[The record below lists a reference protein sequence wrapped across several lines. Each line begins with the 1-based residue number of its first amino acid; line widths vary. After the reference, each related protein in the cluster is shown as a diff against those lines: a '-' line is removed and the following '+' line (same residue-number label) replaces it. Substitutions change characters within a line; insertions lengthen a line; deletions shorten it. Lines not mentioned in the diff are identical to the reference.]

1 MSGVSSD
8 LTLSSL
14 LPTTSLAS
22 VFVFGTSALLC
33 LGLHGD
39 EILTWVSVWTGT
51 ARYIP
56 VSTKNS
62 SSDVKETDNRLSSLN
77 GSIDSWKQLL
87 LRTTQLGAILL
98 YAFACEW
105 APLYP
110 HGQREYSRD
119 TFWFLFALFILHSL
133 SWAKTERRPEEAK
146 LVVFGRNNSE
156 ELKGWLQFLFLAY
169 HYFHAADVYNMIRV
183 FVSAYVWMTGFG
195 NFSYFYTQND
205 YSLGRLLS
213 MLWRLNMS
221 ANLLC
226 LALNTTYIL
235 YYIVPLHTFY
245 FLLTYITMRV
255 FRAANYHRW
264 LMKVKLIVLG
274 LIIYIIWDVD
284 HSWFDAVFGL
294 ILPSTATQGAK
305 AGVLYEWHFRSGLD
319 HWSAYLGMIFAY
331 TYPSTA
337 KWMEVVE
344 KLPWKHEWL
353 VKLTVLSALGVLS
366 YSWFTEIHTLSK
378 SDYNDAHPYFF
389 IIPLLTFIYIR
400 NMTPWLRT
408 HYLEPLTRMGKVT
421 LETYLLQHHIWLTE
435 NAKKTLVL
443 LPNYPSCNL
452 LLTTA
457 IYVYLA
463 NRLFRVTVEL
473 RAILLP
479 EKDTATCLK
488 RLLVISAVLITA
500 ALLSVVSAALEATA
514 GQIGLT
520 LLILAMAIG
529 RLISCGFSSAAI
541 ILPCIGIVA
550 ATLALGELP
559 WDASAIMNYRSV
571 STAAMEPGR
580 AACDVQRGLVLL
592 GAASLML
599 MWRDPFLVVRP
610 VTYVYTA
617 MVSSATSLRDAYD
630 YITVY
635 GPLHEKYGLPS
646 VRGASNGGGDIEMSV
661 PEMK

>member
-1 MSGVSSD
+1 MSRVTGD
-8 LTLSSL
+8 LDPLKPSTDNV
-14 LPTTSLAS
+14 A
-22 VFVFGTSALLC
+22 C
-33 LGLHGD
+33 D
-39 EILTWVSVWTGT
+39 
-51 ARYIP
+51 
-56 VSTKNS
+56 TKNS
-62 SSDVKETDNRLSSLN
+62 SSGVKETDNRLSSFN

-133 SWAKTERRPEEAK
+133 TWAKTERRPEEAK

-221 ANLLC
+221 VILLC

-245 FLLTYITMRV
+245 FMLTYITMRV

-274 LIIYIIWDVD
+274 LLIYIIWDVD
-284 HSWFDAVFGL
+284 HSWFDAIFGL

-344 KLPWKHEWL
+344 KLPRKQEWL
-353 VKLTVLSALGVLS
+353 VKLTVLSVLGVLS

-378 SDYNDAHPYFF
+378 SDYNHAHPYFF

-443 LPNYPSCNL
+443 LPELPVLQSPSNNGNL
-452 LLTTA
+452 
-457 IYVYLA
+457 
-463 NRLFRVTVEL
+463 RL
-473 RAILLP
+473 P
-479 EKDTATCLK
+479 
-488 RLLVISAVLITA
+488 SAS
-500 ALLSVVSAALEATA
+500 SVPCHRRTSGDSTSRKGYRNMLETPTPALEATA

-520 LLILAMAIG
+520 LLILAIALG

-559 WDASAIMNYRSV
+559 WDASAIMNYRSA
-571 STAAMEPGR
+571 STAVTEPGR
-580 AACDVQRGLVLL
+580 ATCDAQRGLALL

-599 MWRDPFLVVRP
+599 MSRDPFLVVRP
-610 VTYVYTA
+610 VTYVFTA
-617 MVSSATSLRDAYD
+617 VVSFASSLRDAYD

-646 VRGASNGGGDIEMSV
+646 VRGSSDRGGDIEMSV
-661 PEMK
+661 HEVKE